1 MFRRNKWFNFSS
13 KILVAWVLT
22 FVMAACVTQQPKT
35 STSTD
40 PAEVTTGNSSSL
52 VVYTALEDDQI
63 KEYLSSF
70 KAQNPDITINTV
82 RDSTGIVTAKLMA
95 EKDNPQADV
104 VWGLAATSLLV
115 ADQAGMLEPYAPK
128 GLEQVRAQLRDP
140 RNPPTWVGINAWM
153 SAFCVNTVEAKKK
166 NLAIPTSWEDLTKPE
181 YKGQI
186 VMSDPSASGTG
197 FLSVSAILQMNG
209 EEKGWQYLDALDKN
223 VAEYVP
229 SGSKPCKLAG
239 TGEHPIGISFDYR
252 AAKAKASGE
261 PIQAVFP
268 KEGSGWDIESNGLVK
283 KAEIKPAAKTFL
295 DWAISADASKKYAEN
310 FAVTAVKT
318 DVPIPAGYPA
328 DPLAQM
334 IQPNDFNWAAENR
347 DRILAEWTKRY
358 GSKTNEG

>member
-1 MFRRNKWFNFSS
+1 M
-13 KILVAWVLT
+13 AWVLT
-22 FVMAACVTQQPKT
+22 FVVAACVTQQPET
-35 STSTD
+35 STSAD
-40 PAEVTTGNSSSL
+40 PAAITPDNSSSL

-70 KAQNPDITINTV
+70 KTQHPDITVNTV

-115 ADQAGMLEPYAPK
+115 ADQEGMLEPYAPK
-128 GLEQVRAQLRDP
+128 GLEQVQAQLRDP
-140 RNPPTWVGINAWM
+140 RNPPTWVGIDAWM
-153 SAFCVNTVEAKKK
+153 SAFCVNTVEANKK
-166 NLAIPTSWEDLTKPE
+166 NLAIPTSWADLTKPE

-186 VMSDPSASGTG
+186 VMSDPAASGTG
-197 FLSVSAILQMNG
+197 FLSVSALLQMKG
-209 EEKGWQYLDALDKN
+209 EEKGWQYLDALDQN

-239 TGEHPIGISFDYR
+239 TGEHTIGVSFDYR

-268 KEGSGWDIESNGLVK
+268 TEGSGWDIESNALIK
-283 KAEIKPAAKTFL
+283 KAQIKPAAKTFL
-295 DWAISADASKKYAEN
+295 DWAISTDASKKYAEN

-318 DVPIPAGYPA
+318 DVPIPEGYPA

-334 IQPNDFNWAAENR
+334 TPKNDFNWAAKNR
-347 DRILAEWTKRY
+347 DRILTEWTKRY
-358 GSKTNEG
+358 GSKTNKG